1 MRSLSEGRSTNFGTM
16 PKTFN
21 IQRSLRLSVLLCLS
35 AMSSVYGLDYGRRI
49 SQYGHTAWR
58 VQDGAITPAGAITQT
73 LDGYIWLGTSAGLM
87 RFDGVRFVQWSAPK
101 GSSLPDRRFTSLL
114 GARDGSLWIG
124 MTKGLSRWKD
134 GQLQT
139 YMNPADGAGISAIFE
154 DRAGTIWVT
163 RYHVPQ
169 GQGPLCRVAEKDL
182 RCYGKDS
189 GIPVRYGL
197 GLAEDSLGNLW
208 FGSSVLCRW
217 RPGSSSTFFDD
228 ILKRQRA
235 GDGVVDVA
243 VGPAGSVWAA
253 IDGVG
258 PDLGVRYY
266 SGGKW
271 ASYVVPGFNGASV
284 RAHALFVDRSK
295 SLWIGTENN
304 GLYRVH
310 DGVADHYGSADGLSG
325 NSPTSF
331 YEDHEGNLWV
341 VTEGGVDMFRDTPV
355 VTFSIHE
362 GLSSAGIHSV
372 LALRSGSV
380 WIGNEGAVDI
390 LRAGRNSPLLAG
402 RELPGQ
408 DVAAM
413 FEDHTGAVWLGLDER
428 LMIYDQGRFNKIKRS
443 DGSTL
448 DGDGEVI
455 AITEDAGHDIWALTW
470 KRQNLLRIRNH
481 RVQEEIPLSKDL
493 LPAAFLAAD
502 QKAGIWI
509 GSSTGMLALYRDGHL
524 KTIALEDR
532 ESPVATMGLIVDSD
546 NSLLL
551 PTALG
556 LLRWNDRRW
565 SVLDT
570 RNGLPCNSI
579 FSAVTDNSGSLWL
592 YAVCGLLK
600 VEALEVA
607 KWHER
612 ADSQLEV
619 RVFDAFDGAHPGH
632 QLTFQPASS
641 KAPDGRLWFLNG
653 LVAQMVDPGHLYGN
667 STPPPVHIEEVV
679 ADHKKYQPQDHLR
692 LPAMTREVEIDYTG
706 LSLVVPQK
714 VRFRYM
720 LEGHDAGWEEP
731 GTRRQAF
738 YSDLSPGTYRFR
750 VVACNGDGIW
760 NETGATLAFSVAPAW
775 YQATWFRFLCSATA
789 IFVVWVLYRLRV
801 RKIARAISARFDER
815 LAERTR
821 LARELHDTFLQTI
834 QGSKMV
840 ADDAL
845 EQSADPVRMRR
856 AMERLWVWLG
866 QATEEGRAA
875 LNSLRTSTTERN
887 DLAEALQRATEDD
900 LVPSAMAVTF
910 SVVGEAR
917 EMHPIVRDEVYRI
930 GYEAIRNAAVHS
942 RASRLEVELK
952 YAQDLMIRVSDNGIG
967 IDPAVADQGKDGH
980 FGLQGMRE
988 RAARIGGKLT
998 LVSSATSA
1006 TEITLVVPGGI
1017 VFRKSK
1023 SGS

>member
-1 MRSLSEGRSTNFGTM
+1 MQSLFEERSTNFEAK
-16 PKTFN
+16 PKRFN
-21 IQRSLRLSVLLCLS
+21 IQRSLSLCVLLWLS
-35 AMSSVYGLDYGRRI
+35 ASSVYGLDPGRRI

-73 LDGYIWLGTSAGLM
+73 IDGYVWLATSAGLM
-87 RFDGVRFVQWSAPK
+87 RFDGVRFVAWSAPK

-124 MTKGLSRWKD
+124 MTNSLSRWKD
-134 GQLQT
+134 GQLLT
-139 YMNPADGAGISAIFE
+139 YMNPADGAGISAVFQ
-154 DRAGTIWVT
+154 DSAGTIWVT

-169 GQGPLCRVAEKDL
+169 GQGPLCRVEEKDL
-182 RCYGKDS
+182 RCYGKDD

-197 GLAEDSLGNLW
+197 GLTEDSLGNLW

-217 RPGSSSTFFDD
+217 RPGSSSTFFNDV
-228 ILKRQRA
+228 LKSQRA
-235 GDGVVDVA
+235 GDGIADVA
-243 VGPAGSVWAA
+243 AGPAGSVWAA

-258 PDLGVRYY
+258 ADLGVRYY

-271 ASYVVPGFNGASV
+271 ASYVVPGFNGAAI
-284 RAHALFVDRSK
+284 RARALFVDRSK
-295 SLWIGTENN
+295 SLWIGTENE
-304 GLYRVH
+304 GLYRIH
-310 DGVADHYGSADGLSG
+310 DGIADHYGSADGLSG
-325 NSPTSF
+325 NSPGPF
-331 YEDHEGNLWV
+331 YEDREGNLWV

-362 GLSSAGIHSV
+362 GLTSAGIRSV
-372 LALRSGSV
+372 LASRNGSV
-380 WIGNEGAVDI
+380 WIGNKGAVDI

-428 LMIYDQGRFNKIKRS
+428 LMIYERGRFSEIKKS
-443 DGSTL
+443 DGSAL
-448 DGDGEVI
+448 DRNGEVI
-455 AITEDAGHDIWALTW
+455 AITEDAGHDIWAITW
-470 KRQNLLRIRNH
+470 RGQNLLRIKNH
-481 RVQEEIPLSKDL
+481 RVQEEIRLGKDL
-493 LPAAFLAAD
+493 LPSGFLAPD

-509 GSSTGMLALYRDGHL
+509 VSRTGTLALYRNGQL
-524 KTIALEDR
+524 QPIPLGDR
-532 ESPVATMGLIVDSD
+532 ESPITTLGLLVDSD
-546 NSLLL
+546 NFPLLS
-551 PTALG
+551 TAHG
-556 LLRWNDRRW
+556 LFRWNDGRW

-579 FSAVTDNSGSLWL
+579 FSAVNDNSGTLWL
-592 YAVCGLLK
+592 YAACGLLR
-600 VEALEVA
+600 VDALELA
-607 KWHER
+607 KWRER
-612 ADSQLEV
+612 ADSQLDV
-619 RVFDAFDGAHPGH
+619 RVFDALDGAHPGH
-632 QLTFQPASS
+632 QSTVQPGSS

-653 LVAQMVDPGHLYGN
+653 LMVQVIDPDRLYGN
-667 STPPPVHIEEVV
+667 AIPPPVHIEEVV
-679 ADHKKYQPQDHLR
+679 ADHKKYQPQNQLR
-692 LPAMTREVEIDYTG
+692 LPALTRELEIDYTG
-706 LSLVVPQK
+706 LSFVVPQK
-714 VRFRYM
+714 VRFRYK

-738 YSDLSPGTYRFR
+738 YSDLPPKTYRFR
-750 VVACNGDGIW
+750 VVACNNDGIW
-760 NETGATLAFSVAPAW
+760 NEAGATLEFSVAPAW
-775 YQATWFRFLCSATA
+775 YQETLFRLLCAVTA

-801 RKIARAISARFDER
+801 RKIARAISVRFDER

-856 AMERLWVWLG
+856 AMERLSVWLG

-875 LNSLRTSTTERN
+875 LNSLRTSTTQRN
-887 DLAEALQRATEDD
+887 DLAEALQRATEND
-900 LVPSAMAVTF
+900 LIPSAMGVTF
-910 SVVGEAR
+910 SVVGQAR
-917 EMHPIVRDEVYRI
+917 EMHPIVRDEIYRI
-930 GYEAIRNAAVHS
+930 GFEAIRNAAIHS
-942 RASRLEVELK
+942 RASRLEVELR
-952 YAQDLMIRVSDNGIG
+952 YAHDLTIRVSDNGIG
-967 IDPAVADQGKDGH
+967 IEPAVADQGKDAH

-998 LVSSATSA
+998 LVSSATSG
-1006 TEITLVVPGGI
+1006 TEIFLVVPGGI